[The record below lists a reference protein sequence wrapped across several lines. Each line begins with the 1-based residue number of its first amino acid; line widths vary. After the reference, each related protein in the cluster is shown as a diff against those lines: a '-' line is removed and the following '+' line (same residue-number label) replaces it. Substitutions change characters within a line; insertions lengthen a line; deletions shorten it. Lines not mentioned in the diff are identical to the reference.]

1 MTYWFTRLINKF
13 RIFVKKNK
21 KMNAIQ
27 LNVEKQQFVGLLQA
41 LDYPDKLEIYK
52 MLKSSLFND
61 NVKNA
66 LNASEENG
74 LTMEEINE
82 VVDEVRQE
90 MYERGEQYM

>member
-1 MTYWFTRLINKF
+1 M
-13 RIFVKKNK
+13 KKNK

-52 MLKSSLFND
+52 ILKSSLFND

>member
-1 MTYWFTRLINKF
+1 
-13 RIFVKKNK
+13 
-21 KMNAIQ
+21 
-27 LNVEKQQFVGLLQA
+27 
-41 LDYPDKLEIYK
+41 
-52 MLKSSLFND
+52 
-61 NVKNA
+61 VKNA

>member
-52 MLKSSLFND
+52 ILKSSLFND